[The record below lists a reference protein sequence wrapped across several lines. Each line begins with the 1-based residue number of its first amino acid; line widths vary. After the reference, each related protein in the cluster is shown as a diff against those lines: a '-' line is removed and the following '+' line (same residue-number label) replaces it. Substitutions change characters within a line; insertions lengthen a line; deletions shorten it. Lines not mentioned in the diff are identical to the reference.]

1 MAPDEVTVTTTEHE
15 DPSVLAEAAVASA
28 ALSGAAIVKA
38 DDAQGDAAAADA
50 KANAALAAASAA
62 SQESSDK
69 PTHEETRAIARAEA
83 EAFAREC
90 QEWNDAVAEQ
100 EAAKEPQG
108 EPETEGV
115 PDEVL
120 PPSVKKAGGVND
132 DGSKP
137 RFRDRYY
144 NKS

>member
-15 DPSVLAEAAVASA
+15 DPSVLAQAAVAAA
-28 ALSGAAIVKA
+28 ALAGAAAVRSQDA
-38 DDAQGDAAAADA
+38 SDDADEADA
-50 KANAALAAASAA
+50 KADAALAQSNAQLADAAN
-62 SQESSDK
+62 K

-83 EAFAREC
+83 EAYAREC

-100 EAAKEPQG
+100 EAAIAPEG
-108 EPETEGV
+108 ETNTEGV